1 MLDKL
6 LQKMTIIFIVTYLFG
21 STAFYV
27 ILDVYY
33 EKEAYRLI
41 RQNVLLSESMQ
52 KYVSDFQKP
61 ATYELINDY
70 NISKDYFN
78 PAILS
83 STFIIGHV
91 DKIFQQKIV
100 EQEYIVDKIEFKF
113 ASDNPTNPLNKA
125 TAYESKILKL
135 FNETDIKSYTEKI
148 ELNGKNYFFFALPS
162 RKNTKACLRCHGDY
176 NDAPKDMLKMYGTKN
191 GFNEKEGHIRSINA
205 IYSAVDSNN
214 DKIIFFWIVEA
225 LMLFVFL
232 SIYFTVRYFVV
243 QLNKKDQFIAKQSRF
258 AAMGEMISMIAHQWR
273 QPLTGMSM
281 TTNNLLLD
289 IELKDIDEV
298 RFSENLNLI
307 NKQIAYLS
315 HTIDDFKNFFK
326 PDNKEEL
333 VDVNAIID
341 ESCHVISSTLKSNA
355 INLQRD
361 YDDDVNI
368 ITKKNDLIQ
377 IILNLVKNAMDAYVE
392 NKIEIR
398 VIKLSTK
405 KTKENIEIIIQ
416 DSAGGIPKDIL
427 DKIFDPYF
435 STKDK
440 KNGTG
445 LGLYMSKMIVEDH
458 LLGTLSVETKDDTTS
473 FTIIIPVKKEI

>member
-6 LQKMTIIFIVTYLFG
+6 IRKITIIFIVTFMFG
-21 STAFYV
+21 STVFYFV
-27 ILDVYY
+27 LDVYH
-33 EKEAYRLI
+33 EKEAYKLI

-52 KYVSDFQKP
+52 KYVSEFQKP
-61 ATYELINDY
+61 AVYELINDY
-70 NISKDYFN
+70 NLSKEYFN
-78 PAILS
+78 PALLS

-91 DKIFQQKIV
+91 DKIFQENIAN
-100 EQEYIVDKIEFKF
+100 QEHIINKIEFKF

-135 FNETDIKSYTEKI
+135 FNETDIKSYSERIK
-148 ELNGKNYFFFALPS
+148 LNGEDYLFFALPT

-176 NDAPKDMLKMYGTKN
+176 KDAPKDMLEMYGTEN

-205 IYSAVDSNN
+205 IYSAVDSDDNMM
-214 DKIIFFWIVEA
+214 IFFSLVEA

-232 SIYFTVRYFVV
+232 SIYFTVRYFVI

-289 IELKDIDEV
+289 IELEDIDED
-298 RFSENLNLI
+298 RFTKNLNLI
-307 NKQIAYLS
+307 NKQIGYLS

-326 PDNKEEL
+326 PDCKSEI
-333 VDVNAIID
+333 VDANAVID
-341 ESCHVISSTLKSNA
+341 ESCHVISSTLKNHG
-355 INLQRD
+355 IELERD
-361 YDDDVNI
+361 YEDNVKTM
-368 ITKKNDLIQ
+368 TKKNDLMQ

-392 NKIEIR
+392 NKIQER

-405 KTKENIEIIIQ
+405 KINGSIQ
-416 DSAGGIPKDIL
+416 IVVQDNAGGIPKDIIE
-427 DKIFDPYF
+427 KIFDPYF

-458 LLGTLSVETKDDTTS
+458 LQGILSVETKDDSTS
-473 FTIIIPVKKEI
+473 FTIKIPVKEGM

>member
-326 PDNKEEL
+326 PDKERSDEQISEVLEHTVSIVEKSLDSHKIALEMSIESDARLMIYRNEL
-333 VDVNAIID
+333 LQVILTLITNAKDALVFGAVNEPKITITITEDEKSVSITVCDNGGGVDEAIQ
-341 ESCHVISSTLKSNA
+341 E
-355 INLQRD
+355 
-361 YDDDVNI
+361 
-368 ITKKNDLIQ
+368 
-377 IILNLVKNAMDAYVE
+377 
-392 NKIEIR
+392 
-398 VIKLSTK
+398 
-405 KTKENIEIIIQ
+405 
-416 DSAGGIPKDIL
+416 
-427 DKIFDPYF
+427 KIFEPYF
-435 STKDK
+435 STKGERS
-440 KNGTG
+440 GTG
-445 LGLYMSKMIVEDH
+445 LGLYMAKTIVEEH
-458 LLGTLSVETKDDTTS
+458 LNGEISVVNSDEGAC
-473 FTIIIPVKKEI
+473 FMIRLKK